1 MIFPSD
7 PKLSMIL
14 LKLLQQT
21 ATKIAWGLKH
31 VIQGES
37 LKTEFVEPEE
47 EKVKPY
53 CFLQLFNGKV

>member
-1 MIFPSD
+1 
-7 PKLSMIL
+7 MIL

-37 LKTEFVEPEE
+37 LRTEFAEPKE
-47 EKVKPY
+47 EKVKPS
-53 CFLQLFNGKV
+53 CFLQLFNGKL